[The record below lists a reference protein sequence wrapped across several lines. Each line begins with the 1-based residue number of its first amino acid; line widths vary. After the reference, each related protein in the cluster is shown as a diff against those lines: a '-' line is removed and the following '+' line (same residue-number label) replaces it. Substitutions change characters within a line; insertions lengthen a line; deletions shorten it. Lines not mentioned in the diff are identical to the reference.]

1 VRVLANALLHT
12 RRWIVQLL
20 AVVGF
25 NFWVL
30 PDPPSPLK
38 SIPCLGLNCYA
49 CPLAA
54 YACPIGSTQFFIGQ
68 LLPATRAG
76 LADPSLAMLLEIVN
90 KAPFYVLGVVG
101 VVGALVGRAACGW
114 LCPFGFL
121 QDLVYKLP
129 GPKLHLSNRWGW
141 TRFVVLA
148 LLVGLIPFLVGEP
161 WFCKL
166 CPVGALEAGIPLV
179 ILDPGIRYLVDLLFA
194 IKLVIL
200 AGTIL
205 SVVLVK
211 RAFCRFIC
219 PLGALYSL
227 TNRFSALKLTVDQA
241 ACIRC
246 DRCREVCPTDMLVYE
261 NPNDMAC
268 VRCLECVRVCP
279 TTAIAVE

>member
-1 VRVLANALLHT
+1 M
-12 RRWIVQLL
+12 VQLL

-30 PDPPSPLK
+30 SDPPSPLK
-38 SIPCLGLNCYA
+38 SFPCPGLNCYA

-54 YACPIGSTQFFIGQ
+54 FACPIGSIQFFVEQ
-68 LLPATRAG
+68 LLPAGQAA
-76 LADPSLAMLLEIVN
+76 LAAPSIAMLVEVVN
-90 KAPFYVLGVVG
+90 KVPFYILGVVG

-121 QDLVYKLP
+121 QDLLYRVP
-129 GPKLHLSNRWGW
+129 TPKLRLGNRWGW
-141 TRFVVLA
+141 TRFAVLG
-148 LLVGLIPFLVGEP
+148 LLVIVIPFLVGEP

-166 CPVGALEAGIPLV
+166 CPAGALEAGIPLV
-179 ILDPGIRYLVDLLFA
+179 ILDEGIRYLVGLLYVTTLA
-194 IKLVIL
+194 IL

-205 SVVLVK
+205 AVVVVK

-227 TNRFSALKLTVDQA
+227 MNRFSAFKLTVDRHV
-241 ACIRC
+241 CIEC
-246 DRCREVCPTDMLVYE
+246 DRCRDVCPTDMLVYE

-279 TTAIAVE
+279 KTAILVE